1 MAQTVKSSACNAGD
15 LVSIPGSEDS
25 LEKEN
30 PGKCHGWRNLIGY
43 SPWGH
48 KESDTTKRLCF
59 HFQSSCPWNRHIF
72 SNVSIII
79 SSSPVFSKLVDQSH
93 LDQAERLFQGLHTIS
108 GLL

>member
-48 KESDTTKRLCF
+48 KESDTLML
-59 HFQSSCPWNRHIF
+59 
-72 SNVSIII
+72 NVCKS
-79 SSSPVFSKLVDQSH
+79 
-93 LDQAERLFQGLHTIS
+93 TCT
-108 GLL
+108 LLGEKDGV